1 MKVKSF
7 LNVMHPTRRY
17 KVSCNGLVAE
27 FEPDET
33 LPDIIA
39 SAELI
44 RSTKDKKTGCV
55 VLEIKSEEEEHEKV

>member
-39 SAELI
+39 SA
-44 RSTKDKKTGCV
+44 
-55 VLEIKSEEEEHEKV
+55 

>member
-1 MKVKSF
+1 MKVKNF
-7 LNVMHPTRRY
+7 LNVMRPTRTY

-39 SAELI
+39 LAEVI
-44 RSTKDKKTGCV
+44 RCTKDKKNGCA
-55 VLEIKSEEEEHEKV
+55 VLEIKSEEEEYENH

>member
-1 MKVKSF
+1 MKLKKF
-7 LNVMHPTRRY
+7 LNVMKPTRTH
-17 KVSCNGLVAE
+17 KVICNGAVTE

-44 RSTKDKKTGCV
+44 RCIKDKETGCV
-55 VLEIKSEEEEHEKV
+55 VFEIKSEEGEHENH

>member
-7 LNVMHPTRRY
+7 LNVMRPTRRY
-17 KVSCNGLVAE
+17 KVSCNGLAAE
-27 FEPDET
+27 FQPDET

-44 RSTKDKKTGCV
+44 RSTKDKETGCV
-55 VLEIKSEEEEHEKV
+55 ALEIKSEEVEDE